1 MGIGLTLQ
9 ELEGWR
15 GQYDR
20 VVRWHGRVVAA
31 ANADPSPDELDFLF
45 AFFESCFH
53 LREWLLV
60 TAAVD
65 QKALEDLFLSK
76 PELRVCRDLANG
88 FKHHTISKPSIDA
101 QFSVV
106 NEYEPKNWPSAHA
119 YPNGKWT
126 VLAGGYQFGLVD
138 FAGQCVS
145 IWHDFLR
152 SKTLI

>member
-31 ANADPSPDELDFLF
+31 ANADPSPDELDCLF

-65 QKALEDLFLSK
+65 QKALKDLDL
-76 PELRVCRDLANG
+76 RDLV
-88 FKHHTISKPSIDA
+88 D
-101 QFSVV
+101 
-106 NEYEPKNWPSAHA
+106 
-119 YPNGKWT
+119 
-126 VLAGGYQFGLVD
+126 GLGSLQV
-138 FAGQCVS
+138 
-145 IWHDFLR
+145 
-152 SKTLI
+152 K